1 MRWLWHQTTQ
11 REASDNT
18 TQHNTQRDYT
28 RETTT
33 ATLAPPISPALKSS
47 RPRVK
52 KNCDEFQEKAQFLD
66 IYFSDVGY
74 LCF

>member
-11 REASDNT
+11 LEASDNT
-18 TQHNTQRDYT
+18 QHNTTHNAIALERHQ
-28 RETTT
+28 TTT
-33 ATLAPPISPALKSS
+33 ALKSS

>member
-1 MRWLWHQTTQ
+1 M
-11 REASDNT
+11 ASDNT
-18 TQHNTQRDYT
+18 TRGIRQHNTQHNTQRDHA

-33 ATLAPPISPALKSS
+33 ATLAPPISLALKSS